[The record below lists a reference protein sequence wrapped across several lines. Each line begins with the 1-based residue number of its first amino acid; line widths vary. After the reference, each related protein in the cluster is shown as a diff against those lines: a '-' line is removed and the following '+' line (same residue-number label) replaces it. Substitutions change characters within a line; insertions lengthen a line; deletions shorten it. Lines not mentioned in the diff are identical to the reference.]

1 MRISTL
7 FSTLVFLIITSCVRT
22 FGIGVDHNFKTQI
35 TNADG
40 TYINAIAVQPDGK
53 FLVGG
58 KFGYINGEL
67 RPGIARLNADGTLD
81 ASFNSQINAS
91 TVNCFLIQPDGKIL
105 VGGFVSATYNSTTRG
120 GTLRLNPDGSLDTT
134 FFNGTGSW
142 EVKAI
147 AVQPDGKVI
156 VGGTFSSAND
166 VTRRRIARYNAD
178 GSLDM
183 SFDPNPLGDGI
194 NSVQALPDGK
204 ILVGGDFDSI
214 AGQQRRGFV
223 RLNSDG
229 SLDQSFLAFGIDQVN
244 VIKLQPDNKILIGG
258 RITAVNNILR
268 RTVAR
273 LNPDGSL
280 DESFTFGGN
289 AVFGNPYAFELL
301 PGGGILVGGSF
312 SEFAG
317 ETPPN
322 LFRLNPNGSVDQSFP
337 SILVFSPVLAV
348 AQQADGRLLVGGS
361 RPGDQRNR
369 SLLRRL
375 NTDGTTETSFPAWVS
390 DPFDSLGPPVVQPD
404 GKILIYG
411 DFTEVNGVDRKRIA
425 RLNPDG
431 SVDLTFNPGSGVNG
445 AIAELAL
452 QPDGKMVIGGDF
464 GLVNGSSQA
473 RVARL
478 NADGSRD
485 TTFNTGVGADR
496 IVTSVAIAPDGKIML
511 GGLFTTINW
520 VSRPKIAR
528 LNPDGSLDMSFN
540 VGTPGP
546 NNAIHDMAFL
556 PGGKMLISGPFG
568 NISGVPARNIAR
580 LNNDGSID
588 PTFSVGTGPGGLQL
602 TTIGSMA
609 VQPDGKIVVG
619 GTFLNYNGVP
629 RSCLARINSDGSL
642 DTEFAPMTQNVYDVR
657 LMPDGKIIV
666 SGNVQIIDNVPQ
678 RYVSRL
684 NPDGTVDLS
693 FNIGTGPSNVVAG
706 VARQNNG
713 DLIVTGEF
721 WRFDGRDH
729 LGIAKLR
736 AGAVAPYDF
745 DGDGKSDLSVF
756 RPSDGVW
763 YLSRSTAGFGALRFG
778 IQSDRLA
785 PADYDGDGKTDIA
798 VFRDGN
804 WYLQRS
810 QTGFAAVQFGAS
822 GDVPQPADFDGDGR
836 AELAVFRPSAGSW
849 YVLNLVNNQFT
860 GVQFGTNLDKPV
872 AADYDGDGKADYAV
886 FRPSDGTWY
895 MLRSQQGF
903 TGVQF
908 GISTDKP
915 VVGDYDGDGKAD
927 PAVYRDGVWYQL
939 RSGQGFAAAQ
949 FGIQVDLPAPADYDG
964 DGKTDLAVYRDNT
977 WYLLRSTG
985 GFTGAQFGAAGDKPV
1000 PGAFVH

>member
-1 MRISTL
+1 
-7 FSTLVFLIITSCVRT
+7 
-22 FGIGVDHNFKTQI
+22 
-35 TNADG
+35 
-40 TYINAIAVQPDGK
+40 
-53 FLVGG
+53 
-58 KFGYINGEL
+58 
-67 RPGIARLNADGTLD
+67 
-81 ASFNSQINAS
+81 
-91 TVNCFLIQPDGKIL
+91 
-105 VGGFVSATYNSTTRG
+105 
-120 GTLRLNPDGSLDTT
+120 
-134 FFNGTGSW
+134 
-142 EVKAI
+142 
-147 AVQPDGKVI
+147 
-156 VGGTFSSAND
+156 
-166 VTRRRIARYNAD
+166 
-178 GSLDM
+178 
-183 SFDPNPLGDGI
+183 
-194 NSVQALPDGK
+194 LPDGEI
-204 ILVGGDFDSI
+204 ILGGALSEHGGTVTLSLLRLSPGGNIISSFPALINSSVLAI
-214 AGQQRRGFV
+214 ARQT
-223 RLNSDG
+223 DG
-229 SLDQSFLAFGIDQVN
+229 LL
-244 VIKLQPDNKILIGG
+244 LIGG
-258 RITAVNNILR
+258 V
-268 RTVAR
+268 
-273 LNPDGSL
+273 
-280 DESFTFGGN
+280 
-289 AVFGNPYAFELL
+289 
-301 PGGGILVGGSF
+301 
-312 SEFAG
+312 
-317 ETPPN
+317 
-322 LFRLNPNGSVDQSFP
+322 
-337 SILVFSPVLAV
+337 
-348 AQQADGRLLVGGS
+348 
-361 RPGDQRNR
+361 RPGDQSSR
-369 SLLRRL
+369 SLFRRI
-375 NTDGTTETSFPAWVS
+375 NTHGTTDSSFSAWVS
-390 DPFDSLGPPVVQPD
+390 DPFDSLGPPVIQPD

-425 RLNPDG
+425 RLNSDG

-445 AIAELAL
+445 PVAELGL
-452 QPDGKMVIGGDF
+452 QPDGKIVIGGDF

-528 LNPDGSLDMSFN
+528 LNPDGSLDTIFN
-540 VGTPGP
+540 AGTPGP
-546 NNAIHDMAFL
+546 NNAVHDMAFL
-556 PGGKMLISGPFG
+556 AGGKILISGPFG
-568 NISGVPARNIAR
+568 NISGVPARNIVR
-580 LNNDGSID
+580 LNSDGSID
-588 PTFSVGTGPGGLQL
+588 PTFSVGAGPGGLQL

-609 VQPDGKIVVG
+609 VQTDGKIVVG
-619 GTFLNYNGVP
+619 GTFLNFNGVP
-629 RSCLARINSDGSL
+629 RSCLARINADGSL
-642 DTEFAPMTQNVYDVR
+642 DSSFAPMTQNVYDVR

-666 SGNVQIIDNVPQ
+666 SGNVQTIGNVPQ

-721 WRFDGRDH
+721 LRFDGRDH
-729 LGIAKLR
+729 LGIVKLR
-736 AGAVAPYDF
+736 AGAAAPYDF
-745 DGDGKSDLSVF
+745 DGDGKSDISVF

-763 YLSRSTAGFGALRFG
+763 YLSRSTAGFGALQFG
-778 IQSDRLA
+778 IQNDRLA

-810 QTGFAAVQFGAS
+810 QAGFDAVQFGAA

-860 GVQFGTNLDKPV
+860 GAQFGTNLDKPV

-908 GISTDKP
+908 GIASDKP

-939 RSGQGFAAAQ
+939 RSGQGFAAVQ
-949 FGIQVDLPAPADYDG
+949 FGIQSDLPAPADYDG

-977 WYLLRSTG
+977 WYLLRSTA
-985 GFTGAQFGAAGDKPV
+985 GFTGAQFGTAGDKPV
-1000 PGAFVH
+1000 PNAFVP